1 MQKLLYSILIFTII
15 LHSSCGSEEKSESKK
30 AETEKNDTLDS
41 ASDTLIEKEKLPRKR
56 LPKHMGSW
64 IDSNLS
70 NEFFYSERVDEMV
83 TKSNLEM
90 ENTEGEM
97 MDYVYD
103 FLKPTDLKDISVREL
118 LYYALAYP
126 ASFSQVCAE
135 GFIDE
140 NPNIPKISGY
150 IPFSYES
157 EEMSDVQWN
166 EINHRRDSV
175 IIVITNYME
184 ENPDKIDLE
193 YLRIL
198 KRLDAIEAFP
208 TVMATASK
216 NNLANY
222 SYLLEFMHENEF
234 APLREAEFYTKM
246 YGEDAY
252 AYNNSVEAT
261 SSVRKKIIQMA
272 KGFYSDMN
280 GD

>member
-1 MQKLLYSILIFTII
+1 MQKLLYTLLILTLI

-30 AETEKNDTLDS
+30 VETEKNDTLDS
-41 ASDTLIEKEKLPRKR
+41 TSDTLIEKEKLPRKR
-56 LPKHMGSW
+56 LPRHMGSW
-64 IDSNLS
+64 IDHNLD
-70 NEFFYSERVDEMV
+70 NEIFYSERVDEMV
-83 TKSNLEM
+83 TKSKIKT
-90 ENTEGEM
+90 ENIEGEM

-103 FLKPTDLKDISVREL
+103 FLKPTDLKDISVQEL
-118 LYYALAYP
+118 IYYALAYP

-135 GFIDE
+135 GFTDQ
-140 NPNIPKISGY
+140 NPDVPKVSGY

-175 IIVITNYME
+175 IIVITEYME

-193 YLRIL
+193 YLRLL

-216 NNLANY
+216 DNLANY
-222 SYLLEFMHENEF
+222 SFLLEFMYENEF
-234 APLREAEFYTKM
+234 APLREAEFYGKM

-252 AYNNSVEAT
+252 AYNNMVEAT
-261 SSVRKKIIQMA
+261 PTVRKKIIQLA
-272 KGFYSDMN
+272 KGFYSDMSV
-280 GD
+280 D

>member
-1 MQKLLYSILIFTII
+1 MQKLLYSILIFTVI

-208 TVMATASK
+208 IVMATASK

-234 APLREAEFYTKM
+234 TPLREAEFYTKM